1 MRIFLLQHAD
11 ASRFR
16 RAHCL
21 VCSRFPAGPEETRK
35 CFRKP

>member
-1 MRIFLLQHAD
+1 MFLLQHAD
-11 ASRFR
+11 ALPAR

-21 VCSRFPAGPEETRK
+21 VFSRFPAGPEETRK